1 MIDVKTIGSGSSGNC
16 YLVNINNKKILIE
29 CGLPFKKIQK
39 ALNYKVSDIDFC
51 LVTHEH
57 ADHAKSVKDLL
68 KTGVDC
74 YMTKGTAEALGAS
87 GHRLK
92 VFENWA
98 ETKYK
103 TTYINNILIQPLRA
117 IHDAKEPVM
126 YYIRDIVTKESLL
139 FVTDTAFMAYK
150 IPGEINVLMIECN
163 YVKRLINERLDENK
177 INVSLRN
184 RIVKNH
190 MSLETVLEALE
201 GVKMAKLKRV
211 YVLHLSDDNS
221 DEKSIIDGIEKKLGV
236 PVEVCKE
243 SLNE

>member
-16 YLVNINNKKILIE
+16 YLVDINGTKILLE
-29 CGLPFKKIQK
+29 CGLTFKKIQK
-39 ALNYKVSDIDFC
+39 ALNYRVSDIDFC

-57 ADHAKSVKDLL
+57 IDHAKAVKDLM
-68 KTGVDC
+68 KAGVDC
-74 YMTKGTAEALGAS
+74 YMTKGTAETLEVS

-92 VFENWA
+92 IFKNWA
-98 ETKYK
+98 EAKYK
-103 TTYINNILIQPLRA
+103 TTYVRNILIQPLRT

-126 YYIRDIVTKESLL
+126 YYIEDIKTNESLL

-150 IPGEINVLMIECN
+150 IPSYINILMIECN
-163 YVKRLINERLDENK
+163 YVKWLIDERVDESE

-201 GVKMAKLKRV
+201 DVKMTRLKKV
-211 YVLHLSDDNS
+211 YVLHLSDGNS
-221 DEKSIIDGIEKKLGV
+221 DEKLIRDSIEKKLGV
-236 PVEVCKE
+236 PVEVC
-243 SLNE
+243 

>member
-16 YLVNINNKKILIE
+16 YLVNINNTKILLE

-150 IPGEINVLMIECN
+150 IPSYINILMIECN
-163 YVKRLINERLDENK
+163 YVKRLINKRVDENK

-190 MSLETVLEALE
+190 MSLETVLEALDD
-201 GVKMAKLKRV
+201 VKMTRLKKV
-211 YVLHLSDDNS
+211 YILHLSDGNS
-221 DEKSIIDGIEKKLGV
+221 DEKLIRDSIEKKLGI
-236 PVEVCKE
+236 PVEVC
-243 SLNE
+243 